1 MMRSRPHDDA
11 MAELYRSD
19 PALVVETINA
29 ILADGDLAELRIVM
43 RQLALAYLPT
53 QLPPTPNTPWAIPLA
68 GRSIPPSPACAR
80 CGLCRG

>member
-1 MMRSRPHDDA
+1 MMRSRSHDDA

-19 PALVVETINA
+19 PILAIETINA
-29 ILADGDLAELRIVM
+29 ILADGDPVELRIVM

-53 QLPPTPNTPWAIPLA
+53 QLPPTPNTPWAIPPA
-68 GRSIPPSPACAR
+68 GRSIPPSPAGAR

>member
-1 MMRSRPHDDA
+1 MMRSRSHDDA

-19 PALVVETINA
+19 PALAVETINA
-29 ILADGDLAELRIVM
+29 ILADGDPAELRIVM
-43 RQLALAYLPT
+43 RQLALAYPPA
-53 QLPPTPNTPWAIPLA
+53 QLPPTPNTPWAIPPA

>member
-1 MMRSRPHDDA
+1 MRSRSHDDA

-19 PALVVETINA
+19 PALAVETINA
-29 ILADGDLAELRIVM
+29 ILADGDPAELRIVM
-43 RQLALAYLPT
+43 RQLALAYPPA
-53 QLPPTPNTPWAIPLA
+53 QLPPTPNTPWAIPPA

>member
-1 MMRSRPHDDA
+1 MRSRSHDDA

-19 PALVVETINA
+19 PVMAVETFNA
-29 ILADGDLAELRIVM
+29 ILADGDPAELRIVM
-43 RQLALAYLPT
+43 RQLALAYPPA
-53 QLPPTPNTPWAIPLA
+53 QLPPTPNTPWAIPPA

>member
-1 MMRSRPHDDA
+1 MRSRSHDDA

-19 PALVVETINA
+19 PVMAVETINA
-29 ILADGDLAELRIVM
+29 ILANGDPAELRIVL
-43 RQLALAYLPT
+43 RQLALAYPPA
-53 QLPPTPNTPWAIPLA
+53 QLPPTPNTPWAIPPA

>member
-1 MMRSRPHDDA
+1 MMRSRSHDDA

-19 PALVVETINA
+19 PVMAVETINA
-29 ILADGDLAELRIVM
+29 ILANGDPEELRIVL

-53 QLPPTPNTPWAIPLA
+53 QPPPTPNTPWAIPPA
-68 GRSIPPSPACAR
+68 GRSIPPNPACAR